1 MAPSKRDILGG
12 ALIAAA
18 ASASAGRSDAAQTTA
33 AAGDPPFPVWL
44 AITAATQGYADCLDR
59 FDMPGLIALFSPDCV
74 YDYAPGLVMKGRDE
88 VEAGARKSLAGVV
101 KSSHFIGPAVVE
113 AGDAP
118 GTFKSTVYFMAY
130 HQQKDGGQHTVY
142 GRYLDVFKADASG
155 RWLIAH
161 RRTLGH
167 AAEGT
172 TAPRYWLPR
181 LPS

>member
-1 MAPSKRDILGG
+1 MSLSKRDLLGG
-12 ALIAAA
+12 AILAAVA
-18 ASASAGRSDAAQTTA
+18 ASAARAEAAQTAPPA
-33 AAGDPPFPVWL
+33 ADPAFQVWL

-59 FDMPGLIALFSPDCV
+59 FDMPGLVALFSLDCV
-74 YDYAPGLVMKGRDE
+74 YDYAPGLVMKGRDA
-88 VEAGARKSLAGVV
+88 VEAGARKSLSGVV
-101 KSSHFIGPAVVE
+101 KSSHFVGPAVVE